1 MEWLYQTGL
10 SQFIIFTLVLTRIS
24 GLMMTSPVFG
34 SQEVPIRIRA
44 LVALAMALVITPTQL
59 AASVQTPT
67 TLVGYGALVT
77 GEILI
82 GLSLG
87 LGIQILLVG
96 PQIAGQVISQLS
108 GISLAD
114 VFNPSLETDLPLVS
128 HLLYLFTLAIFLTI
142 GGHRLVMTG
151 LLDTFR
157 TMPLGGD
164 GFFTSFN
171 DPFTTLFAQT
181 LDLGVRIAAP
191 ATTALLLATMILGLI
206 SRTVPQLNVMAV
218 GFGISAMTTLGM
230 LSLSLAGIA
239 WVFEAQLEPF
249 VEALL
254 VTLHGGEG

>member
-1 MEWLYQTGL
+1 MAWLYQTGL
-10 SQFIIFTLVLTRIS
+10 NQFIVFTLVLTRLS

-34 SQEVPIRIRA
+34 TLDVPVRIRA
-44 LVALAMALVITPTQL
+44 LLAVAMAMVITPTQL
-59 AASVQTPT
+59 TAYVQTPT
-67 TLVGYGALVT
+67 TLVGYGALIS

-82 GLSLG
+82 GLTLG
-87 LGIQILLVG
+87 LGVQILFVG

-114 VFNPSLETDLPLVS
+114 VFNPSLETEVPLFS

-142 GGHRLVMTG
+142 GGHRLVMGG
-151 LLDTFR
+151 LLETFQS
-157 TMPLGGD
+157 MPLGGN
-164 GFFTSFN
+164 GFFASFQ
-171 DPFTTLFAQT
+171 DPFTTLFTQT
-181 LDLGVRIAAP
+181 LELGLRAAAP

-230 LSLSLAGIA
+230 LWLSLAGIG

-249 VEALL
+249 VESLL
-254 VTLHGGEG
+254 EMLHGGG